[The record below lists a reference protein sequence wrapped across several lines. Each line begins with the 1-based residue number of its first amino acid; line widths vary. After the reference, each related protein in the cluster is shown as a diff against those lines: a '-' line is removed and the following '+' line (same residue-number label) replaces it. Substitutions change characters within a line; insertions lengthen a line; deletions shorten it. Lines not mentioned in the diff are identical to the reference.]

1 MAKVQVVN
9 QKGEKVK
16 DLTLK
21 DSVWNIEVNEAVM
34 HDAIILA
41 QASLRQG
48 TASTKTRSE
57 VSGGGRKPY
66 KQKGTGNARQGS
78 TRSPQWPGGG
88 IVFGPK
94 PRNYDKKQNKKERRL
109 ALKSALTSKFKDKEL
124 IVVDTLNMDTNK
136 TKSFNEMLKNFKVT
150 GKAVVV
156 YADDNEN
163 LFLAS
168 RNNQNVAV
176 LSYDEIN
183 VLDLVASNYLVID
196 ESSVNKIEEK
206 SETLKLQNVY
216 VFKVNKKANKTQI
229 KNEIEKRFGVKV
241 LNVNTL
247 NAVQKKRR
255 VGRYTGLAAA
265 YKKAYVKLAE
275 GSSIEY

>member
-1 MAKVQVVN
+1 MAKVQVLN
-9 QKGEKVK
+9 QKGEKVN

-34 HDAIILA
+34 HDAIVHA

-109 ALKSALTSKFKDKEL
+109 ALKSALTFKFKEKEL
-124 IVVDTLNMDTNK
+124 VVVDKLNMETNK
-136 TKSFNEMLKNFKVT
+136 TKDFNAMLKNLKVDK
-150 GKAVVV
+150 KALVV
-156 YADDNEN
+156 YANEDEN
-163 LFLAS
+163 LFLSS

-176 LSYDEIN
+176 LSTEEIN
-183 VLDLVASNYLVID
+183 VLDLVATDYLVIE
-196 ESSVNKIEEK
+196 ESAVKKIEE
-206 SETLKLQNVY
+206 
-216 VFKVNKKANKTQI
+216 
-229 KNEIEKRFGVKV
+229 V
-241 LNVNTL
+241 LN
-247 NAVQKKRR
+247 
-255 VGRYTGLAAA
+255 
-265 YKKAYVKLAE
+265 
-275 GSSIEY
+275 

>member
-1 MAKVQVVN
+1 MAKTQVLN
-9 QKGEKVK
+9 LKGEKVK

-21 DSVWNIEVNEAVM
+21 DAVWNIEVNEPVM
-34 HDAIILA
+34 HDAIVLA

-94 PRNYDKKQNKKERRL
+94 PRKYDKKQNRKERRL
-109 ALKSALTSKFKDKEL
+109 ALKSALSAKFQDKEL
-124 IVVDTLNMDTNK
+124 IVVENYNLDSNK
-136 TKSFNEMLKNFKVT
+136 TKAFNEVLGNLKVN

-156 YADDNEN
+156 YSDDNEN

-168 RNNQNVAV
+168 RNNNKVAV
-176 LSYDEIN
+176 VAFNEIN
-183 VLDLVASNYLVID
+183 VLDLVAANYLLID
-196 ESSVNKIEEK
+196 ESSVKKIEE
-206 SETLKLQNVY
+206 
-216 VFKVNKKANKTQI
+216 
-229 KNEIEKRFGVKV
+229 V
-241 LNVNTL
+241 LN
-247 NAVQKKRR
+247 
-255 VGRYTGLAAA
+255 
-265 YKKAYVKLAE
+265 
-275 GSSIEY
+275 